1 MILKKL
7 SVGDMPFIR
16 DYYGPDVAEEEILE
30 IIRQSDEKSR
40 DGRYFEKFGAWQD
53 DVMIGMVNLYHY
65 ADGVITIGPDVLP
78 QFRRMGYGAQILELA
93 CAKAKETGYM
103 FADAPI
109 NTANAASIRLHEKC
123 GFTLTGERISRH
135 GNRHLVYTRKL

>member
-7 SVGDMPFIR
+7 SVGDIPFIR

-78 QFRRMGYGAQILELA
+78 PFRRMGYGAQILELA

-135 GNRHLVYTRKL
+135 GNRHLVYTKKL